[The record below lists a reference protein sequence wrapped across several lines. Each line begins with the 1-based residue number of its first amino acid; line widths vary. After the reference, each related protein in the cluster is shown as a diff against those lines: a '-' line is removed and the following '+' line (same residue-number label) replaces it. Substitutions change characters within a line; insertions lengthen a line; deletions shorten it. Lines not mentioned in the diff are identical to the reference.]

1 MPRVLLA
8 FEPPDGGVAENVGQ
22 LALGLS
28 SHGWEAEVAGPGD
41 AAPYAQLEAAG
52 VPVHRLALGRGY
64 SQLDSEASSFA
75 ALLGLL
81 HRGDFDLIHCHSSK
95 AGVLGRLAA
104 LARGVPS
111 LYSPHC
117 FAFAGGLRRPWQI
130 AATAVERTLGHM
142 GGSVLCVCED
152 ERHVALRVGVAPPER
167 LYVVHNGCEACPHE
181 IEPEPALAA
190 LAGRGPLAGSVAA
203 LREQKRLDVLIDAAP
218 LIFARVPEASVAIV
232 GNGPLRE
239 QLQARASHLGLDGD
253 ARFAFLPFTPPAA
266 RALKALD
273 VYVLPSA
280 WEAFP
285 IGVLQALACS
295 VPQVVSDVGGSRE
308 AVTPETGTLVPPNDP
323 SALADAIV
331 GFLSDPQRRTAAA
344 KASRQRHAERFG
356 VARMVAETAAVYDAV
371 VAGAARLS

>member
-1 MPRVLLA
+1 M
-8 FEPPDGGVAENVGQ
+8 
-22 LALGLS
+22 
-28 SHGWEAEVAGPGD
+28 
-41 AAPYAQLEAAG
+41 
-52 VPVHRLALGRGY
+52 
-64 SQLDSEASSFA
+64 
-75 ALLGLL
+75 
-81 HRGDFDLIHCHSSK
+81 
-95 AGVLGRLAA
+95 LGRLAA